1 MENSN
6 FEVLVRQSFEK
17 HEFAILILRK
27 KMCCSN
33 NGKVCV
39 VRTTK
44 KCLLFEQQNILCC
57 SNNKEFF
64 VVRTTKDSL
73 LFEQQRI
80 LCCSNNRTF
89 NVFGKIQ
96 KSKNQRKKSVVSK
109 KMKVLEFS
117 ADHFGYGTV
126 QNGEILCFSKNR
138 TYRHIAE
145 RTTT

>member
-73 LFEQQRI
+73 LFEQQRV
-80 LCCSNNRTF
+80 LCCSNILKTVNP
-89 NVFGKIQ
+89 V
-96 KSKNQRKKSVVSK
+96 
-109 KMKVLEFS
+109 KVKFPYL
-117 ADHFGYGTV
+117 
-126 QNGEILCFSKNR
+126 LCSLS
-138 TYRHIAE
+138 TW
-145 RTTT
+145 TGD